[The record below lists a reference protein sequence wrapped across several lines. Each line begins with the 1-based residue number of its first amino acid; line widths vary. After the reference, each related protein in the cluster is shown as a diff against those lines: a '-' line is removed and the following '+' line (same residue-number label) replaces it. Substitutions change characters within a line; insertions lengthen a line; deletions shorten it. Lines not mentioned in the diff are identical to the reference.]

1 MVRDWTIRRK
11 PQRWGILRD
20 DTPSIQ
26 FEKELAVAM
35 ELSPEWVVGFVDG
48 EGNFTIG
55 VRRSPT
61 VKIGFQVIP
70 EFRVV
75 QHMRDIDILHALKRF
90 FGFGRV
96 CRNHDER
103 WEYRVRRLEQLR
115 EIARFFSEHP
125 LKTKKRIDARKFSE
139 VLRLMDEGRHLTD
152 PGLKEIAKL
161 AASMNTGS
169 RPRLHAILEGDED
182 RVQSRVKAREETER
196 NSLSGK
202 FRPARME

>member
-11 PQRWGILRD
+11 PRKRGILRD

-96 CRNHDER
+96 CRNHDDR
-103 WEYRVRRLEQLR
+103 WEYRVRRLEQVR
-115 EIARFFSEHP
+115 EIARFFSEHQ
-125 LKTKKRIDARKFSE
+125 LKTKKRIDARKFAE

-152 PGLKEIAKL
+152 PGLKEIVKL
-161 AASMNTGS
+161 AASMSTGN
-169 RPRLHAILEGDED
+169 RLRLRDTLEGDED
-182 RVQSRVKAREETER
+182 RVQSCMKVQE
-196 NSLSGK
+196 
-202 FRPARME
+202 

>member
-48 EGNFTIG
+48 EGCFFIG
-55 VRRSPT
+55 VQRSST

-96 CRNHDER
+96 CRNHDDR
-103 WEYRVRRLEQLR
+103 WEYRVRRLEQVR
-115 EIARFFSEHP
+115 EIARFFSEHQ
-125 LKTKKRIDARKFSE
+125 LKTKKRIDARKFAE

-152 PGLKEIAKL
+152 PGLKEIVKL
-161 AASMNTGS
+161 AASMNTGN
-169 RPRLHAILEGDED
+169 RPRLLEILEGDED
-182 RVQSRVKAREETER
+182 RVQSCMKVQE
-196 NSLSGK
+196 
-202 FRPARME
+202 